1 MFNGTLIAGG
11 LLVTTFGVYLGND
24 MQLLVSH
31 RRLRNPR
38 SPRLVTTLF
47 VVMGI
52 MLAGVGL
59 VPVDVN
65 LIVHNLS
72 ASGMAVMYLVL
83 LISGPRFLRGMPR
96 TYFVSSWAFLIA
108 LVATVVLF
116 VFGYFSLTALE
127 IIAFALIFGWIAVFI
142 RFLGVTGQRE

>member
-1 MFNGTLIAGG
+1 MRF
-11 LLVTTFGVYLGND
+11 
-24 MQLLVSH
+24 S
-31 RRLRNPR
+31 PR
-38 SPRLVTTLF
+38 SSFVLWLV
-47 VVMGI
+47 
-52 MLAGVGL
+52 LAGVGL

-142 RFLGVTGQRE
+142 RFLAATGQMDRAAQEASEAAAR